1 MPRVELTLQSLYPK
15 LSPVEKRL
23 ADFILASRDKVP
35 SLAVRQIAAGGSA
48 SVATVSRLVR
58 KAGFPG
64 LREFKLSLA
73 REAASAP
80 AYFYEAIGPGDTDA
94 ELVTKV
100 FLGNR
105 RSLEDTLELL
115 DPGALAQASR
125 EMCRARRLVFFGVG
139 SSGFIAR
146 DAAMRFS
153 LLGLPAQA
161 PSDASEILHQA
172 CTLGERDVA
181 VGISHSGRTR
191 LTVRALELAR
201 AARAATIGVSNYLK
215 SPLHAAS
222 GLFFCT
228 SFPEARVTVTALSSR
243 VAQLCLIDALFLLAT
258 RQRKAPLDYER
269 VNRRM
274 ESLLRL
280 PEGRRT

>member
-1 MPRVELTLQSLYPK
+1 MARVELTLHSLYPK

-23 ADFILASRDKVP
+23 VDFILAFPDKVP

-48 SVATVSRLVR
+48 SVAAVSRLVR
-58 KAGFPG
+58 KAGFAG

-73 REAASAP
+73 REAAAPP
-80 AYFYEAIGPGDTDA
+80 AYFYKAIGPEDTDA

-115 DPGALAQASR
+115 DPAALAQAAR
-125 EMCRARRLVFFGVG
+125 LMCRARRLFFFGVG

-161 PSDASEILHQA
+161 PTDPSELFHRA
-172 CTLGERDVA
+172 CTAGQRDVA

-201 AARAATIGVSNYLK
+201 AAQAATIGISNYLR
-215 SPLHAAS
+215 SPLQAAS

-243 VAQLCLIDALFLLAT
+243 VAQLCLIDALYLLAA
-258 RQRKAPLDYER
+258 RLRRGPQNYER

-274 ESLLRL
+274 EGLLRL
-280 PEGRRT
+280 PEGR